1 MTEEV
6 HLLVQK
12 ERICPAE
19 PDILAI
25 ILGVIAGIVGVG
37 LALLLIWKLLATL
50 QDRRELARFNKD
62 LQEVKFDTGENPLY
76 KQATSTFKNPIYEG
90 QS

>member
-1 MTEEV
+1 MF
-6 HLLVQK
+6 LFLV
-12 ERICPAE
+12 CPAE

-50 QDRRELARFNKD
+50 KVISLLLSFILKGSRFDKVAARIAMVIQTLKDRC
-62 LQEVKFDTGENPLY
+62 
-76 KQATSTFKNPIYEG
+76 STRG
-90 QS
+90 

>member
-1 MTEEV
+1 MTRRFV
-6 HLLVQK
+6 KQMKQIMINYQIIILLILILSSV
-12 ERICPAE
+12 CPAE

-50 QDRRELARFNKD
+50 KVGGVLF
-62 LQEVKFDTGENPLY
+62 
-76 KQATSTFKNPIYEG
+76 
-90 QS
+90 